1 MTRVVLVHGFTQTR
15 RSWDT
20 VGRALAARFDVVA
33 LDAPGHG
40 ERADVALDLWQGAR
54 LLAQQGGAA
63 AYVGYSMGGRLC
75 LHVALA
81 HPDLVERLVLLG
93 ATAGIRDAAER
104 ARRRADDEARA
115 ARIERDG
122 VDAFLRDWL
131 DQPLLATLPAEARGL
146 DDRRTN
152 TAAGLA
158 ASLRLAGTG
167 AQEPLWDRLA
177 ELEMPV
183 LVVAGARDATFAAHA
198 REMAAAIGANA
209 RVALVPGAGHAAHLE
224 RPDAFVELVGSFV
237 R

>member
-1 MTRVVLVHGFTQTR
+1 MTRVVLVHGFTQTH
-15 RSWDT
+15 RSWDA
-20 VGRALAARFDVVA
+20 VARPLATRHDVVA

-40 ERADVALDLWQGAR
+40 ELADVALDLWQGAR
-54 LLAQQGGAA
+54 LLAQQGGRA

-81 HPDLVERLVLLG
+81 HPDLVEALALVG
-93 ATAGIRDAAER
+93 ATAGIRDADER
-104 ARRRADDEARA
+104 NGRRRADEARA
-115 ARIERDG
+115 ERIERHG
-122 VDAFLRDWL
+122 VDAFLHEWL
-131 DQPLLATLPAEARGL
+131 AQPLFASLPPEARSI

-167 AQEPLWDRLA
+167 TQEPLWDRLE

-183 LVVAGARDATFAAHA
+183 LLVAGERDDAFSALA

-209 RVALVPGAGHAAHLE
+209 RASRSCRTQVIPHISSAP
-224 RPDAFVELVGSFV
+224 RRSS
-237 R
+237 RSWRRS